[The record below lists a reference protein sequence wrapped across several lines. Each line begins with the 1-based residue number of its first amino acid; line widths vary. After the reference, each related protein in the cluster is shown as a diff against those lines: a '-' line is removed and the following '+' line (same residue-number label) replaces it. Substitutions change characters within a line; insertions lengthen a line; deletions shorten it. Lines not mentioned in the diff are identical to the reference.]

1 MKAGTF
7 SAYPSHSADPYV
19 IRKPK
24 KAHPE
29 PVFRPSPGPKSTPV
43 KSIITINV
51 NRFIPHSEFSFFLY
65 SSLGNFKSL
74 HIIIKSWDWESLWY
88 WLKIMV
94 VSNIGMTDTSAINLI
109 FDQLG
114 AIDKFTITRM
124 FCVCCLCLL
133 VSGLCTLQ
141 ATLQLF
147 QLWWRS
153 DNKYSTTLHRPSY
166 LPSTTNDFTASIWLS
181 AMMICITSLRCC
193 LFTHL
198 KWHYERSLFL
208 FLHWGH
214 FCSSVL

>member
-7 SAYPSHSADPYV
+7 GAYPSHSADPYV

-43 KSIITINV
+43 KSIITVNV
-51 NRFIPHSEFSFFLY
+51 NRFIRHSEFSFY
-65 SSLGNFKSL
+65 FKSL
-74 HIIIKSWDWESLWY
+74 HIIIKSWDWESFWY

-94 VSNIGMTDTSAINLI
+94 VSNIGITDTWAINLI
-109 FDQLG
+109 CDQLG

-133 VSGLCTLQ
+133 VSGVCTLQ

-153 DNKYSTTLHRPSY
+153 DNKYSATLHRPSY

-181 AMMICITSLRCC
+181 AMMICITTLVWCR
-193 LFTHL
+193 FTHL